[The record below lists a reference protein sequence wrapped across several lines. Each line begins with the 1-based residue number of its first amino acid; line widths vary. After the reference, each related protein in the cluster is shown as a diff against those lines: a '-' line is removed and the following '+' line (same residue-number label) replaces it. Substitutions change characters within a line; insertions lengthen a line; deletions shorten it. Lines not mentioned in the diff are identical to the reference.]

1 MEWYVCHFSDWL
13 ALTQCIAGNATY
25 AAITAIVAAN
35 GVLVAYIIMSVME
48 DSQSQTPTKEKPQ
61 EESKKTR

>member
-1 MEWYVCHFSDWL
+1 M
-13 ALTQCIAGNATY
+13 LTYTITGNATY

-35 GVLVAYIIMSVME
+35 SVLVAYIIMSVME
-48 DSQSQTPTKEKPQ
+48 DSQSQTQATQKPQ